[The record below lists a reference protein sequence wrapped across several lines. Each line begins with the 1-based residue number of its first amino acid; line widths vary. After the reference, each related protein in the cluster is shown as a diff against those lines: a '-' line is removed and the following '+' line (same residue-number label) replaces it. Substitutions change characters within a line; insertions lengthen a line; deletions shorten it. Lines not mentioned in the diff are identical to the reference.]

1 MADDGLTTTT
11 GEIDSEVEAIREGT
25 HPAALWIK
33 KVERAKQDE
42 KDWRDKAQAAVA
54 IYECDEGNAKTDGA
68 PEFNIL
74 HSNVETTVPALY
86 NSTPIPD
93 VRRRFGD
100 ADPVAK
106 LACDMME
113 RGLSYS
119 VDQYDFDD
127 TIIEAAKDGEI
138 AGRGQVR
145 IRYEPEI
152 EGDRVG
158 YQKVACE
165 LVPWDRWG
173 HGPARLWEQVPFI
186 YFEHD
191 YTRKELRDLGVSKKR
206 IEHLTL
212 TGGETASK
220 ATGDSEMQT
229 SADPKGVLKSLPV
242 YEIWDKE
249 TAAVLFVTP
258 NDKSDFLAIKPDPLK
273 LERFFPVPK
282 PLQPLRKRSDLTPIC
297 PYEVYKAQVAELES
311 VSRRIRAL
319 VKQLKVRGMTDA
331 AIQGDLERVSE
342 LDDGQYIAVDDAS
355 RFVAGA
361 GGLEAHIVHWPIETI
376 IIVLKELYVQREQI
390 KQIIYEVTG
399 LSDVLRGATDPNETL
414 GAQQLKMQ
422 TGSQRLS
429 QRQKRLAEFCCSILK
444 IKAEIICEHYTPEN
458 LMQMTGMQIPPEAMP
473 QVMALIKNDLMR
485 SFRIDI
491 ETDSTIRAD
500 VARSQEQMTRF
511 LEGTAAYG
519 QAMAPVLQAF
529 PGAKPAVVEIYTSF
543 ARNFK
548 LGKSAED
555 ALDQLSQMAQ
565 QPEEP
570 KPSPEEMKMQ
580 LDQQSMQMQQQADQ
594 QKMAMEQQAAQQQA
608 TMEGQKMQAEM
619 QRDER
624 KAQMELQK
632 MQMEIEFKREEL
644 ALKRETMQMDIAHKQ
659 QMADLDMQATQAKIG
674 AEREAMD
681 IKRQGQEQ
689 DLVAKDEMHAINAR
703 GAEAKA
709 KAAGKPNGAPA

>member
-1 MADDGLTTTT
+1 MADDGLTTT
-11 GEIDSEVEAIREGT
+11 GEIDSEVEAIRQGT

-33 KVERAKQDE
+33 KVERAKDDE
-42 KDWRDKAQAAVA
+42 KDWREKAKAAVA
-54 IYECDEGNAKTDGA
+54 IYECDEGSAKTDGA

-100 ADPVAK
+100 ADPVGK
-106 LACDMME
+106 IACDVME
-113 RGLSYS
+113 RGLSYT

-127 TIIEAAKDGEI
+127 TVIEAAKDGEI

-145 IRYEPEI
+145 IRYEPEV
-152 EGDRVG
+152 EGNRVG
-158 YQKVACE
+158 YQKVTCE
-165 LVPWDRWG
+165 WVRWDRWG
-173 HGPARLWEQVPFI
+173 HGPAPLWEQVPFI

-191 YTRKELRDLGVSKKR
+191 FTRKELRDLGVSKRR
-206 IEHLTL
+206 IDQLTL
-212 TGGETASK
+212 SGGAETSSK
-220 ATGDSEMQT
+220 VNGDGDMRT
-229 SADPKGVLKSLPV
+229 TPDPKGILKTIPA

-249 TAAVLFVTP
+249 TGAVLFVTP
-258 NDKSDFLAIKPDPLK
+258 NDNSDFLAIKPDPLK
-273 LERFFPVPK
+273 LERFFPMPK
-282 PLQPLRKRSDLTPIC
+282 PLQPLRKRSGLTPIC

-319 VKQLKVRGMTDA
+319 VKQLKVRGLTDS
-331 AIQGDLERVSE
+331 AIQADLERMSTLE
-342 LDDGQYIAVDDAS
+342 DGQYIAVDDAS
-355 RFVAGA
+355 KFVAGA
-361 GGLEAHIVHWPIETI
+361 GGLEKHVMHWPIETI
-376 IIVLKELYVQREQI
+376 IIVLKELYIQREQI

-414 GAQQLKMQ
+414 GAQELKMQ

-429 QRQKRLAEFCCSILK
+429 QRQKRIAEFCCEILK

-458 LMQMTGMQIPPEAMP
+458 LSQMTGIQITPE
-473 QVMALIKNDLMR
+473 VMALIKNDLLR

-519 QAMAPVLQAF
+519 TAMAPVLQAF

-555 ALDQLSQMAQ
+555 ALDQLSQIAQ

-570 KPSPEEMKMQ
+570 KPTPEEMKAQAEEKKMAMQ
-580 LDQQSMQMQQQADQ
+580 AQADQ
-594 QKMAMEQQAAQQQA
+594 QKMQMEQQNDERKAA
-608 TMEGQKMQAEM
+608 MEGQKMQAELAM
-619 QRDER
+619 KQQM
-624 KAQMELQK
+624 AQIEMQK
-632 MQMEIEFKREEL
+632 MQMEMEFKREEL
-644 ALKRETMQMDIAHKQ
+644 ALKRETMAMDIQHKQ
-659 QMADLDMQATQAKIG
+659 QVAELDMQSMHMKMG
-674 AEREAMD
+674 AEREAMEM
-681 IKRQGQEQ
+681 KRQGMQQ
-689 DLVAKDEMHAINAR
+689 DLEAKDEMHQINAR

-709 KAAGKPNGAPA
+709 KAAAKPSNGAN

>member
-1 MADDGLTTTT
+1 MADDGLTTT

-25 HPAALWIK
+25 DPAALWIK
-33 KVERAKQDE
+33 KVERAKDDE
-42 KDWRDKAQAAVA
+42 KNWREKAKAAVA
-54 IYECDEGNAKTDGA
+54 IYECDDGSAKTAGA

-100 ADPVAK
+100 ADQVGK
-106 LACDMME
+106 TACDVME
-113 RGLSYS
+113 RSLSYS
-119 VDQYDFDD
+119 LDQYDWDD

-145 IRYEPEI
+145 VRYEPEVDGNRI
-152 EGDRVG
+152 G
-158 YQKVACE
+158 YQKLTCE

-173 HGPARLWEQVPFI
+173 HGPARLWEQVPFVF
-186 YFEHD
+186 FEHD
-191 YTRKELRDLGVSKKR
+191 YTRKQLKELGVKADR
-206 IEHLTL
+206 IKHLTMS
-212 TGGETASK
+212 GGETASK
-220 ATGDSEMQT
+220 ANGDGET
-229 SADPKGVLKSLPV
+229 KTTPDPKGVLKTLPV
-242 YEIWDKE
+242 YEVWDKE
-249 TAAVLFVTP
+249 TGAVLFVTP
-258 NDKSDFLAIKPDPLK
+258 NDTTDFLAIKPDPLK
-273 LERFFPVPK
+273 LKQFFPIPK
-282 PLQPLRKRSDLTPIC
+282 PLQPLRKRSDITPIC
-297 PYEVYKAQVAELES
+297 PYEVYRAQVAELES
-311 VSRRIRAL
+311 VSRRIRSL
-319 VKQLKVRGMTDA
+319 VNQCKVRGLTDA
-331 AIQGDLERVSE
+331 AIQASLEKVSE
-342 LDDGQYIAVDDAS
+342 LEDGQFIAVDDAS
-355 RFVAGA
+355 KFVAGA
-361 GGLEAHIVHWPIETI
+361 GGLEKHIVHWPIEQI
-376 IIVLKELYVQREQI
+376 IIVIKELYVQREAI

-414 GAQQLKMQ
+414 GAQELKMQ

-429 QRQKRLAEFCCSILK
+429 QRQKRIAEFCCSILK

-458 LMQMTGMQIPPEAMP
+458 LSQMTGIQVTPD
-473 QVMALIKNDLMR
+473 VMALMKNDLLR
-485 SFRIDI
+485 SFRVDI

-570 KPSPEEMKMQ
+570 KPTPEEMKAQAEEKKMAMQ
-580 LDQQSMQMQQQADQ
+580 AQADQ
-594 QKMAMEQQAAQQQA
+594 QKMQAEQQNDERKAA
-608 TMEGQKMQAEM
+608 MEGQKMQADMAMAQQKADIEM
-619 QRDER
+619 
-624 KAQMELQK
+624 QK

-644 ALKRETMQMDIAHKQ
+644 ALKRETMTMDLQHKQ
-659 QMADLDMQATQAKIG
+659 QLADLDMQATQAKIG

-681 IKRQGQEQ
+681 LKRQGQENE
-689 DLVAKDEMHAINAR
+689 LAAKDELHQINAR

-709 KAAGKPNGAPA
+709 KAAGKSSNGANA